1 MPKLRTLS
9 GDQVRAILEAH
20 GFVYVHTR
28 GSHMKLERTG
38 GDGVT
43 VSVIV
48 PRHNPVKIG
57 TLTSIIRQSGLGRGP
72 FEA

>member
-1 MPKLRTLS
+1 MPKLRQLS
-9 GDQVRAILEAH
+9 GAQVRAILEAH

-28 GSHMKLERTG
+28 GSHMKLTRTDENG
-38 GDGVT
+38 QVWTAMVPTHRT
-43 VSVIV
+43 VQT
-48 PRHNPVKIG
+48 G